1 MCLAVPGKIVAIIG
15 AADGAVDAA
24 DTAVARTATVDFQ
37 GNQIETSLAA
47 VPEAVIGDWVLVHAG
62 FAITTMAEAEARE
75 TFEALGEALGE
86 VPLPGSDSEG

>member
-1 MCLAVPGKIVAIIG
+1 MCLAVPGKIVAIAE
-15 AADGAVDAA
+15 AADGAAGAGDPAA
-24 DTAVARTATVDFQ
+24 ARTATVDFQ

-62 FAITTMAEAEARE
+62 FAITTMDEAEARE